1 MDVKGFMEKVNAVV
15 PTKPPTTTANGA
27 APSENDN
34 TNGDKQTLSGN
45 PLQFTVL
52 DSSISQALNT
62 MVLQGHAQASING
75 MNITHGLAVNQVQ
88 PKAATGE
95 EVPTTPIITT
105 RSMYGIPD
113 DAIVYCNFNQL
124 YKIDPA

>member
-1 MDVKGFMEKVNAVV
+1 MIS
-15 PTKPPTTTANGA
+15 PIQ
-27 APSENDN
+27 NDN

-75 MNITHGLAVNQVQ
+75 MNITHGLAVNQVRDNFIY
-88 PKAATGE
+88 
-95 EVPTTPIITT
+95 TPQWQCSLLKE
-105 RSMYGIPD
+105 RQ
-113 DAIVYCNFNQL
+113 V
-124 YKIDPA
+124 